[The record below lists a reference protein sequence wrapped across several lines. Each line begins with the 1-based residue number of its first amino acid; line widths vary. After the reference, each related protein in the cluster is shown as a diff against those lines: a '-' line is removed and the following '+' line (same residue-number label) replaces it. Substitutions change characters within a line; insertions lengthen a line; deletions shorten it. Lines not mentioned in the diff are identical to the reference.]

1 MENGAGCLEVCGTD
15 GKHADMV
22 DVSRYEVQNF
32 DRSFGPFRLAHCASL
47 VPLDRTKAAR
57 KHTFDIVNLDDVL
70 LY

>member
-1 MENGAGCLEVCGTD
+1 
-15 GKHADMV
+15 MV

-32 DRSFGPFRLAHCASL
+32 HRSFGPFRLAHCASL